1 MLIISYQ
8 CNHLM
13 CYLIRG
19 HAHLFKR
26 MAHPYN
32 TVKETGTGGPLSLLA
47 AETARDSKPC
57 RGDVDA
63 KLLEVLNDI
72 IWLKDRL
79 EIEHSPD
86 VLGFRAAAKL
96 AESLTAPP

>member
-1 MLIISYQ
+1 M
-8 CNHLM
+8 
-13 CYLIRG
+13 
-19 HAHLFKR
+19 
-26 MAHPYN
+26 
-32 TVKETGTGGPLSLLA
+32 LA

-86 VLGFRAAAKL
+86 VLGFRAAAEL
-96 AESLTAPP
+96 AESSARKGCTQPVFEQCTQRRDEN